1 MKEIIKRM
9 VEENKEEYVVI
20 GVNFNARIG
29 KNNEE
34 EGENN
39 EEGWNIKRKSKD
51 IMIS

>member
-9 VEENKEEYVVI
+9 VEENKEEYVI

-29 KNNEE
+29 E

>member
-1 MKEIIKRM
+1 MKEIIKRI

-29 KNNEE
+29 E